1 MKAINSQIDLFLKD
15 PDRITIK
22 SRELIDVITKTIN
35 PTSSGECLDIGCGSG
50 SFVRNLSYKLKNYNF
65 TGFDISEKLIEA
77 AITLNKNKS
86 VKFLVGDF
94 NSIEFN
100 KKFNF
105 ITASGVLSVFQ
116 EFEAPLKKWLSWLTE
131 DGYLFMAGRFN
142 SRNIDTQILFRNNL
156 NQNPKWEGGLSA
168 YSINTISN
176 FIKNLGFKC
185 EFKKFNLPVEI
196 KEDINN
202 PIRTFTKELK
212 NGEKIV
218 MDGAN
223 IVAEHYLV
231 KIGRNLEN

>member
-1 MKAINSQIDLFLKD
+1 MKAFNSEIDLFLKD

-22 SRELIDVITKTIN
+22 SKELIEIITKTIN

-50 SFVRNLSYKLKNYNF
+50 SLIRNLSYKLKNYNF
-65 TGFDISEKLIEA
+65 TGFDISKELVEA
-77 AITLNKNKS
+77 ATKLNENKS
-86 VKFLVGDF
+86 VNFFVGDF
-94 NSIEFN
+94 NFIEFD
-100 KKFNF
+100 KKFNL

-116 EFEAPLKKWLSWLTE
+116 EFEAPLKKWLSWLTD
-131 DGYLFMAGRFN
+131 DGYLFISGRFN
-142 SRNIDTQILFRNNL
+142 SRDIDTKILFRNNSK
-156 NQNPKWEGGLSA
+156 QNSKWEGGLSA
-168 YSINTISN
+168 YSINTVSN
-176 FIKNLGFKC
+176 FIEKLGFKC
-185 EFKKFNLPVEI
+185 KFKKFNLPIEI

-218 MDGAN
+218 MNGAN